1 MQRTDIQKRLETV
14 FTESQTQALC
24 GVIWDSYNTLVKA
37 SDLSELKAVVQKL
50 AEAQQRT
57 DERMGELTEAQRR
70 TEQRMGEL
78 TEAQRRTE
86 QRMEELAAA
95 QQRTDERMGELTEA
109 QRRMAAAQEHADQR
123 MAELTEAQRRTDERM
138 VEMTEEIRHLARGLS
153 ETRRDVGGIAHSVGY
168 ALENEAYRMLPG
180 FLQRVHGITLT
191 ERFIRTEIGGVEVNL
206 FGHGMQNGQPITLVG
221 EVKTRLDD
229 RRRERGTTV
238 FDELD
243 ERVHA
248 VRTEM
253 GAERIR
259 IVPVLV
265 THFATRE
272 MQRQASE
279 QGVLV
284 VQTFEW

>member
-14 FTESQTQALC
+14 FTESQTQVLC

-70 TEQRMGEL
+70 MAAAQEHADQRMAEL

-95 QQRTDERMGELTEA
+95 QQRTDERMG
-109 QRRMAAAQEHADQR
+109 
-123 MAELTEAQRRTDERM
+123 ELTEAQRRTDERM

>member
-37 SDLSELKAVVQKL
+37 SDLSQLKAVVQEL
-50 AEAQQRT
+50 A
-57 DERMGELTEAQRR
+57 
-70 TEQRMGEL
+70 
-78 TEAQRRTE
+78 EAQRRTE

-95 QQRTDERMGELTEA
+95 QRRTDERMGELTEAQRRTDERMGELTEA
-109 QRRMAAAQEHADQR
+109 QRRMVAAQEHADQR
-123 MAELTEAQRRTDERM
+123 MAELTEAQQRTDERM

-206 FGHGMQNGQPITLVG
+206 FGHGMHNGQPITLVG

-243 ERVHA
+243 ERVQA

>member
-70 TEQRMGEL
+70 MAAAQEHADQRMAEL

-109 QRRMAAAQEHADQR
+109 QRRTDER
-123 MAELTEAQRRTDERM
+123 MGELTEAQRRTDERM

-153 ETRRDVGGIAHSVGY
+153 ETRRDVSGIAHSVGY

-243 ERVHA
+243 ERVQA